1 MSIYI
6 WYYMPGSLYTE
17 VCIHAKLLQSC
28 LTLWD
33 PMDCCLPGFSV
44 HGILQARI
52 LKWVA
57 IPSSRGSFL
66 PRDWTLISCSTWIA
80 GRFFTT
86 EPPGKSLHFAVQSFS
101 HVWFFVTPWAASCQA
116 SLSSVSLSFLMSTEL
131 VMPCNHLILRC
142 HLLLPS
148 IFPSIRVFSYE
159 WVLLIREPKYWSFS
173 FSIIPSNEYSGL
185 ISFRIDKFDLLKFQG
200 TLNSFFQPLYTE
212 GYI

>member
-6 WYYMPGSLYTE
+6 WYYMPGSLYSE

-57 IPSSRGSFL
+57 MPSSRGSFL

-86 EPPGKSLHFAVQSFS
+86 EPPGKPLHVAVQSFS
-101 HVWFFVTPWAASCQA
+101 HVWFFVNPWAAACQA

-131 VMPCNHLILRC
+131 VMPCCYSHAFRETDSLRRTMQIVEC
-142 HLLLPS
+142 SLLS
-148 IFPSIRVFSYE
+148 RRAQGRVS
-159 WVLLIREPKYWSFS
+159 S
-173 FSIIPSNEYSGL
+173 
-185 ISFRIDKFDLLKFQG
+185 
-200 TLNSFFQPLYTE
+200 
-212 GYI
+212 